1 MEVEYMAYRKLSRQ
15 QVNED
20 VKRWDGLIAEAQTLL
35 QRAENRAA
43 RLKGAIKT
51 FSELRDLGHKF
62 DGPQSA
68 TQI

>member
-1 MEVEYMAYRKLSRQ
+1 MMAHAKSRQ
-15 QVNED
+15 NVTDD
-20 VKRWDGLIAEAQTLL
+20 VKKWDGVISEAQLLL